1 MTRIVACLDGLDPVY
16 LDAIAT
22 PEWEALDFGRMALI
36 TNCGCHTSPST
47 GERMTYNIDSFD
59 HVGLEV

>member
-1 MTRIVACLDGLDPVY
+1 MTRIVVCVDGLDPVS

-36 TNCGCHTSPST
+36 TN
-47 GERMTYNIDSFD
+47 
-59 HVGLEV
+59 